1 MTLRKPRPVELA
13 AYLAWSGDYLG
24 RANRRWAEIRPP
36 DADPTLTDRD
46 RFAHALLLR
55 LAPDGLPRGYN
66 SRQARAWVA
75 SLYADHPGEVKAG
88 AREYLAERHRIAT
101 ERSLYDADQ
110 R

>member
-24 RANRRWAEIRPP
+24 RVHRRWAEIRPP
-36 DADPTLTDRD
+36 DAEPTLTDRD
-46 RFAHALLLR
+46 LFAHALLLR

-75 SLYADHPGEVKAG
+75 SHYADHPDAVKVA
-88 AREYLAERHRIAT
+88 ARAYLAERHRIAT